1 MIMSERMFIIAGAFL
16 FGYCFGYY
24 LFEFMKSKNRK
35 HEIHEFFLSCNKK
48 YGMQCRLFDENIGRD
63 KNDIFLEDDLSYEK
77 KILNGVIG
85 HFVQKNDD
93 CEVSYYVSKRSMSI
107 CSESLTMT

>member
-1 MIMSERMFIIAGAFL
+1 MV
-16 FGYCFGYY
+16 
-24 LFEFMKSKNRK
+24 
-35 HEIHEFFLSCNKK
+35 
-48 YGMQCRLFDENIGRD
+48 RD